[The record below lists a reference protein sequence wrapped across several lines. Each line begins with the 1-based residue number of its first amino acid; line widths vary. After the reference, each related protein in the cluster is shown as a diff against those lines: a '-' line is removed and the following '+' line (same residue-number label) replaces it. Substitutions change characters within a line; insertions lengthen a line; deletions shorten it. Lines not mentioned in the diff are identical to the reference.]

1 MSDIRKRSVVGGSKS
16 APAVMAGAHGAGLAV
31 MFLKEDEASIRKEY
45 ADAEKKKESMKSRL
59 KKLVSFTA
67 QDHAEFRAVLE
78 AKRLDMGATAKV
90 NGFDKLGDY
99 FTQGGI
105 DGQVAK
111 SLQVTISLWLK
122 MSKATQNGFKPD
134 YEMAWADISAK
145 ATPYADPKV
154 NMAGGGK
161 GTPVNPAAAAA
172 EKAKTASKLLD
183 KAKSFVK
190 VNLRDDKGQP
200 RNDVNRAEMM
210 ALMCLDCTVEEL
222 DIIIAR
228 LTAERDNKVKARE
241 LAAKATA
248 KASVSSQSEVG
259 NVGVPV
265 QVLPAKRT
273 KAKGTSLREAAK
285 AAALADAAKVA
296 ANVPA

>member
-1 MSDIRKRSVVGGSKS
+1 MSDIRKRSVVGGSKA
-16 APAVMAGAHGAGLAV
+16 APAVMAGAYGAGLATV
-31 MFLKEDEASIRKEY
+31 FLNEDEKGIR
-45 ADAEKKKESMKSRL
+45 DAIKKTESMKDRL
-59 KKLVSFTA
+59 KKLVKFTA
-67 QDHAEFRAVLE
+67 EDHAEFRAVLE
-78 AKRLDMGATAKV
+78 AKRLNMGTAAKAA
-90 NGFDKLGDY
+90 GFENLGDY
-99 FTQGGI
+99 FTKGGI
-105 DGQVAK
+105 EGQVAK

-134 YEMAWADISAK
+134 YEMAWADISSKATQAADAKSAK
-145 ATPYADPKV
+145 A
-154 NMAGGGK
+154 GEGK

-222 DIIIAR
+222 DAIIAR

-296 ANVPA
+296 AKVPA